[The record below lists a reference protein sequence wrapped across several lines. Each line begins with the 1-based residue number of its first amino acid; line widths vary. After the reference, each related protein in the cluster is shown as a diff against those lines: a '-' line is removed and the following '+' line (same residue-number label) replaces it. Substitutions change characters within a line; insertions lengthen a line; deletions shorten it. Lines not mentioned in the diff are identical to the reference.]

1 MALTIKGASRLSLI
15 TTKSELGNQLSA
27 LDLAGISRLSADLFE
42 VVRVLDSSIALRR
55 ALTDSARTAV
65 DKQGLVSEIF
75 SKSLEKPALI
85 LISQM
90 ASRRWSSPKDLGDV
104 IESLAVEVQAAAAEK
119 DGSLDRLEAELF
131 AFSQIV
137 AANSELRAVL
147 ADRTIVAGRPAKSQL
162 VTALLAD
169 KVCLSTV
176 KLISAFVDLPR
187 GRTIEA
193 GLADF
198 ATSVSALKSRLI
210 VQVISSVALGDE
222 QVARLSTS
230 LSKKIGQKV
239 TLNVAIDKSVLGG
252 LSIRFADELIDGTI
266 LTRLVEA
273 DRALAGKS
281 A

>member
-222 QVARLSTS
+222 QVERLSTS